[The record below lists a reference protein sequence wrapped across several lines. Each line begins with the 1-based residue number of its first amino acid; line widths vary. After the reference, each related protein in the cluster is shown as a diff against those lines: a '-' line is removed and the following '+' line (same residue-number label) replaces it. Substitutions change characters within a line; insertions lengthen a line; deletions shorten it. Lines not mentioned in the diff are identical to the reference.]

1 MAPTGAVLVT
11 VGIKA
16 VVLTHGRKLGIHD
29 IIRVD
34 TDIYQRLA
42 NGSGKIEHARGIR
55 IDARELG
62 GKAIHE
68 FLGYLIFVTQDMGAD
83 IGGNVARIATGSI
96 AKRNALTC
104 STSARGVHVD
114 HALIARAPKAQRDI
128 VQILNERK
136 IWDRLMTDTGMYTF
150 MSSCQRDEW
159 NSQLMSDTC
168 PEITLDNV
176 LATFRHLNASK
187 MQTFEQGLIDV
198 YRKLSWDYRTNN
210 PCRLGKKI
218 IIENLLYR
226 WSNGRVTLDCSR
238 REALDDLVRPFY
250 LLEGRN
256 VPDFRN
262 SIGAQYGEFLR
273 NGDNVGKLLEG
284 EYFTVRGYQKGTVHI
299 VFKRSDLVEKLND
312 IIARHYP
319 GALPPR
325 V

>member
-1 MAPTGAVLVT
+1 HQPNRRL
-11 VGIKA
+11 
-16 VVLTHGRKLGIHD
+16 
-29 IIRVD
+29 
-34 TDIYQRLA
+34 RLA
-42 NGSGKIEHARGIR
+42 AEPQTGRREVSALT
-55 IDARELG
+55 DARKTL
-62 GKAIHE
+62 AYD
-68 FLGYLIFVTQDMGAD
+68 FF
-83 IGGNVARIATGSI
+83 RI
-96 AKRNALTC
+96 L
-104 STSARGVHVD
+104 
-114 HALIARAPKAQRDI
+114 RAP
-128 VQILNERK
+128 L
-136 IWDRLMTDTGMYTF
+136 
-150 MSSCQRDEW
+150 
-159 NSQLMSDTC
+159 
-168 PEITLDNV
+168 

-226 WSNGRVTLDCSR
+226 WSNGRVTLDCSG

-262 SIGAQYGEFLR
+262 SIGAQYGEFLG

>member
-1 MAPTGAVLVT
+1 
-11 VGIKA
+11 
-16 VVLTHGRKLGIHD
+16 
-29 IIRVD
+29 
-34 TDIYQRLA
+34 
-42 NGSGKIEHARGIR
+42 
-55 IDARELG
+55 
-62 GKAIHE
+62 
-68 FLGYLIFVTQDMGAD
+68 
-83 IGGNVARIATGSI
+83 
-96 AKRNALTC
+96 
-104 STSARGVHVD
+104 
-114 HALIARAPKAQRDI
+114 
-128 VQILNERK
+128 
-136 IWDRLMTDTGMYTF
+136 
-150 MSSCQRDEW
+150 
-159 NSQLMSDTC
+159 
-168 PEITLDNV
+168 
-176 LATFRHLNASK
+176 FRHLNASK

-210 PCRLGKKI
+210 PCRLGKRI

-226 WSNGRVTLDCSR
+226 WSNGRVTLDCCG

-256 VPDFRN
+256 VPDFRS
-262 SIGAQYGEFLR
+262 SIGAQYGEFLG

>member
-1 MAPTGAVLVT
+1 MNQTLPTADLNTAGTTDVIPSVAIDRIIAQRNEGIALFMQAMECLATARKILLDASGDIFLYGFEDCVT
-11 VGIKA
+11 DSV
-16 VVLTHGRKLGIHD
+16 R
-29 IIRVD
+29 
-34 TDIYQRLA
+34 
-42 NGSGKIEHARGIR
+42 R
-55 IDARELG
+55 IDKPE
-62 GKAIHE
+62 E
-68 FLGYLIFVTQDMGAD
+68 
-83 IGGNVARIATGSI
+83 
-96 AKRNALTC
+96 AKRNITRLA
-104 STSARGVHVD
+104 D
-114 HALIARAPKAQRDI
+114 
-128 VQILNERK
+128 RK

-168 PEITLDNV
+168 PEIILDNV

-226 WSNGRVTLDCSR
+226 WSNGRVTLDCSG

-262 SIGAQYGEFLR
+262 SIGAQYGEFLG

-299 VFKRSDLVEKLND
+299 VFNRSDLVEKLND

>member
-1 MAPTGAVLVT
+1 AIDRIIAQRNEGIALFMQAMECLATARKILLDASGDIFLYGFEDCVT
-11 VGIKA
+11 DSVRRMDK
-16 VVLTHGRKLGIHD
+16 T
-29 IIRVD
+29 
-34 TDIYQRLA
+34 
-42 NGSGKIEHARGIR
+42 E
-55 IDARELG
+55 E
-62 GKAIHE
+62 
-68 FLGYLIFVTQDMGAD
+68 
-83 IGGNVARIATGSI
+83 
-96 AKRNALTC
+96 AKRNITRLA
-104 STSARGVHVD
+104 D
-114 HALIARAPKAQRDI
+114 
-128 VQILNERK
+128 RK

-210 PCRLGKKI
+210 PCRLGKRI

-226 WSNGRVTLDCSR
+226 WSNGRVTLDCSG

-256 VPDFRN
+256 VPDFRS
-262 SIGAQYGEFLR
+262 SIGAQYGEFLG

-299 VFKRSDLVEKLND
+299 VFKRPDLVEKLND